1 MAIRPLKSH
10 SGVDQFGLEGYHLD
24 AGVRMGS
31 AVALGCNAASARV
44 GGPFSHSQSTAS
56 VVTMLLLVRITNW
69 FHATACRL
77 C

>member
-44 GGPFSHSQSTAS
+44 GEAVQPLLKNS

-69 FHATACRL
+69 FHASAYRL
-77 C
+77 Y